1 MCVWGDRQNVGVANK
16 GICIR
21 RVVGRLVGEGR

>member
-1 MCVWGDRQNVGVANK
+1 MWGDRQNVGVANK

-21 RVVGRLVGEGR
+21 RVVGRCLGEGR